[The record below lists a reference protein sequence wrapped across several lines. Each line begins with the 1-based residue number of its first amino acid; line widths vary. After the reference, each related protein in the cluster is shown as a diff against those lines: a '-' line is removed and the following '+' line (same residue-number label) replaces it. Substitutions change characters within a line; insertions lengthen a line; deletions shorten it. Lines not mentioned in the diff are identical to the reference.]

1 MVRVLLTILLCSGC
15 ASTLDIGAGDCSIT
29 MVEVD
34 ARASTPMVGNVDA
47 DGWVLVERG
56 ECGPELIE
64 LYRTVVMDE

>member
-1 MVRVLLTILLCSGC
+1 MVRLILTALLCSGC

-47 DGWVLVERG
+47 DGWVMVERG
-56 ECGPELIE
+56 DCTPDLIA
-64 LYRTVVMDE
+64 LYRAVLLDE